1 MSKVK
6 IKKKSIIYILFFLA
20 FIRPEYLIRSPYMN
34 VFYDLYRIVVA
45 GIIIFLFIMKK
56 KKFNLYTCFWIMFE
70 VWIVLVTILR
80 NGNVSYAVNQAIT
93 ISVIAIF
100 FLMYSNDMRNI
111 CKSLYYVLFIFIIIN
126 FVTLLLF
133 PNGMYTTGVTN
144 VASENWFLG
153 FKNKHMIY
161 FLPFVALDFILVK
174 SKEISQKNLFM
185 IFIVAISAVFIKSS
199 TTIVGLSIML
209 IIGFVP
215 FIRKHYKIF
224 NMYTYFGASIVM
236 FVMIPLLRLQYLFY
250 YFIVVVLKKSIDL
263 TYRTDL
269 WDRAFSAIRIHPILG
284 WGEQV
289 NEIKY
294 ALYHSQSI
302 ITAHNQILEYLYIGG
317 TILIILYIII
327 NLILASRLQK
337 LEKSTIVQIASGMY
351 IALQVALMVEVYTDA
366 IIYMIYFI
374 LFYVENIVINRVKE
388 RKKQN
393 A

>member
-1 MSKVK
+1 M
-6 IKKKSIIYILFFLA
+6 
-20 FIRPEYLIRSPYMN
+20 
-34 VFYDLYRIVVA
+34 
-45 GIIIFLFIMKK
+45 
-56 KKFNLYTCFWIMFE
+56 
-70 VWIVLVTILR
+70 
-80 NGNVSYAVNQAIT
+80 
-93 ISVIAIF
+93 
-100 FLMYSNDMRNI
+100 
-111 CKSLYYVLFIFIIIN
+111 
-126 FVTLLLF
+126 
-133 PNGMYTTGVTN
+133 
-144 VASENWFLG
+144 
-153 FKNKHMIY
+153 
-161 FLPFVALDFILVK
+161 
-174 SKEISQKNLFM
+174 
-185 IFIVAISAVFIKSS
+185 
-199 TTIVGLSIML
+199 
-209 IIGFVP
+209 
-215 FIRKHYKIF
+215 
-224 NMYTYFGASIVM
+224 
-236 FVMIPLLRLQYLFY
+236 
-250 YFIVVVLKKSIDL
+250 

-374 LFYVENIVINRVKE
+374 LFYVENIVIDRVKE